1 MYFCAGRAT
10 SECEFQM
17 YYPPFPLIDIEMQK
31 LVAYEQL
38 VSERIICRRCVGL
51 TNPSNVDDGRFDLTE
66 IGPWSKWQSNLNAS
80 LMVVGQDWGD
90 VRYFTKH
97 AGADVPGNPTNMA
110 LRELIGLLGI
120 NVSEPGCVNPSN
132 VAFFTNA
139 VLCLKGGG
147 LQADVE
153 NDWFAN
159 CGSFLRQQVEIVAPR
174 VLVCLGEKAYRGI
187 AKEFAFAPG
196 SFRKAVDSPI
206 GVRLPNGTIAFARYH
221 CGKRIQNTHRTLD
234 KQREDW
240 RRLAQFL

>member
-1 MYFCAGRAT
+1 
-10 SECEFQM
+10 
-17 YYPPFPLIDIEMQK
+17 
-31 LVAYEQL
+31 
-38 VSERIICRRCVGL
+38 
-51 TNPSNVDDGRFDLTE
+51 
-66 IGPWSKWQSNLNAS
+66 
-80 LMVVGQDWGD
+80 MVVGQDWGD

-97 AGADVPGNPTNMA
+97 AGADVSGNPTNVALRELIGLLGINVGEPGCVNPTNMA

-120 NVSEPGCVNPSN
+120 NIGEPGCVNQSN
-132 VAFFTNA
+132 AAFFTNA